1 MYNHFSLIYCDL
13 NGNLIGFVLI
23 VLVEIYLIFVFTG
36 HAVEGYIGPS
46 ITFMSND
53 WLKLSE
59 AMGAVTLLS
68 LANGA
73 GDVITA
79 IVAGGSS
86 DGISYNIGSLFGSG
100 FFVCTIVIAITIFK
114 SKT

>member
-1 MYNHFSLIYCDL
+1 MYNHFSLIYCSL
-13 NGNLIGFVLI
+13 NGNLIGFLAI
-23 VLVEIYLIFVFTG
+23 VFIEIYLIFVFTS
-36 HAVEGYIGPS
+36 HTVEGYIGPS
-46 ITFMSND
+46 ITFMSKD

-59 AMGAVTLLS
+59 AMGGVTLIA

-100 FFVCTIVIAITIFK
+100 FFVCTLVIAVAIY
-114 SKT
+114 